1 MTVAAKF
8 CMPLTGTL
16 ALAGDTVTEAGCDD
30 GGGAL

>member
-16 ALAGDTVTEAGCDD
+16 ALAGDTVTAVGCGD
-30 GGGAL
+30 GEGAL